1 MTAGVVT
8 GEAVRLDVRLAHWPS
23 RLLAKLID
31 TAIQYVALFILIL
44 TLGRIATGSDPA
56 LEAAV
61 VISIFVAVFVG
72 YNVALE
78 TLWRGRTVGK
88 AALGIRVVRDD
99 GGPVRFRHALVR
111 GIMWPLEGWGPAL
124 LASIIS
130 KRGKRFGDMLAGTI
144 VVQER
149 IPGGTAMPTQMPPP
163 LAWWATTLDL
173 SRFGDDIALACRQ
186 FLARQHELNPAS
198 RDAMGGQLVAAVMAC
213 TTPPPPPGTPGW
225 AYLSAVLAER
235 RRREEMRMQGGAAY
249 GPAAYG
255 AAPAAYG
262 AAPAAYGAAAPSPAV
277 GVAPSTPPSA
287 APAYG
292 AAPVFGGAMGGPGLV
307 APPRAV
313 EPERAAPATDAPS
326 TPPPAP
332 GPFTPPQ

>member
-111 GIMWPLEGWGPAL
+111 GIMWPLESWGPAL
-124 LASIIS
+124 VASIIS

-235 RRREEMRMQGGAAY
+235 RRREEMRMHGGAAY
-249 GPAAYG
+249 GGAPAAYGTAPGAYGTAPGVFGAAPGAYG
-255 AAPAAYG
+255 AAPAASSGATYG
-262 AAPAAYGAAAPSPAV
+262 APMPAPMSAPPAPSPA
-277 GVAPSTPPSA
+277 PPPPSNP
-287 APAYG
+287 AP
-292 AAPVFGGAMGGPGLV
+292 L
-307 APPRAV
+307 PP
-313 EPERAAPATDAPS
+313 S
-326 TPPPAP
+326 PPPLPP
-332 GPFTPPQ
+332 GPFTPPT

>member
-31 TAIQYVALFILIL
+31 TVIQYIAFFILL
-44 TLGRIATGSDPA
+44 FTVGRIATGSDAA

-61 VISIFVAVFVG
+61 GVSLLVVVFVG

-111 GIMWPLEGWGPAL
+111 GIMWPLESWGPAL
-124 LASIIS
+124 VASIIS

-149 IPGGTAMPTQMPPP
+149 IPGGTTIPTQMPPQ
-163 LAWWATTLDL
+163 LAWWATTLDF

-186 FLARQHELNPAS
+186 FLARQNELNAGA

-235 RRREEMRMQGGAAY
+235 RRREQMRMQGGAAY
-249 GPAAYG
+249 GG
-255 AAPAAYG
+255 AT
-262 AAPAAYGAAAPSPAV
+262 YGAAAPAPSV
-277 GVAPSTPPSA
+277 GVAPAAPPYRA
-287 APAYG
+287 APAFD
-292 AAPVFGGAMGGPGLV
+292 AAPVFGAPSPSSGATYV
-307 APPRAV
+307 APMP
-313 EPERAAPATDAPS
+313 APPPPS
-326 TPPPAP
+326 QESPPPPPPARPP
-332 GPFTPPQ
+332 GPFAPPQ

>member
-8 GEAVRLDVRLAHWPS
+8 GEAVRLDVRLSHWPS

-31 TAIQYVALFILIL
+31 AVIQYIAFFILLL
-44 TLGRIATGSDPA
+44 TVGRIATDSDVA

-61 VISIFVAVFVG
+61 TISIVVAVFVG
-72 YNVALE
+72 YNVVLE

-111 GIMWPLEGWGPAL
+111 GIMWPLESWGPAL
-124 LASIIS
+124 IASIIS

-149 IPGGTAMPTQMPPP
+149 IPGRTAMPTPMPPQ

-186 FLARQHELNPAS
+186 FLARQQELNPAA
-198 RDAMGGQLVAAVMAC
+198 RDAMGGQLVGAVMAC

-235 RRREEMRMQGGAAY
+235 RRREEMRMHGGAAY
-249 GPAAYG
+249 GGVAYAGVAPAPAYGVAPAPAYGVAPGAFG
-255 AAPAAYG
+255 AAPAYN
-262 AAPAAYGAAAPSPAV
+262 APPAPSQ
-277 GVAPSTPPSA
+277 TPQ
-287 APAYG
+287 
-292 AAPVFGGAMGGPGLV
+292 
-307 APPRAV
+307 
-313 EPERAAPATDAPS
+313 
-326 TPPPAP
+326 PPPALP
-332 GPFTPPQ
+332 VPPLGEYVPTMPVASPSE

>member
-31 TAIQYVALFILIL
+31 TALQYVAFFILIL
-44 TLGRIATGSDPA
+44 TVGRIATDSDLA
-56 LEAAV
+56 LTAAIAVSIIV
-61 VISIFVAVFVG
+61 VVFVG

-78 TLWRGRTVGK
+78 TLMHGRTPGK

-99 GGPVRFRHALVR
+99 GGPMRFRHALVR
-111 GIMWPLEGWGPAL
+111 GIMWPLESWGPAL
-124 LASIIS
+124 IASIIS

-149 IPGGTAMPTQMPPP
+149 IPGGTAMPTQMPPQ
-163 LAWWATTLDL
+163 LAWWAPTLDL
-173 SRFGDDIALACRQ
+173 SRFGDDLALAVRQ
-186 FLARQHELNPAS
+186 FLARQHELNPSA

-235 RRREEMRMQGGAAY
+235 RRREQMRMQGA
-249 GPAAYG
+249 PPYG
-255 AAPAAYG
+255 A
-262 AAPAAYGAAAPSPAV
+262 
-277 GVAPSTPPSA
+277 A

-292 AAPVFGGAMGGPGLV
+292 ATAPAPAPAFGV
-307 APPRAV
+307 
-313 EPERAAPATDAPS
+313 APATFGTAPS
-326 TPPPAP
+326 PPSGTGYGPPMPAASPLPPAP
-332 GPFTPPQ
+332 SPAPAPPDESASAAPSQTPPNPFTAPQ